1 METVNNLDTIQDLMK
16 VTGGSN
22 MPRYYN
28 DEPEMRRGR
37 SRTRNRMTRYN
48 TRNMY
53 YGDEYEYEPIYRDEY
68 RDDYRNEYR
77 NNYRN
82 EYRDM
87 DDYDYPRSHKGR
99 SGNTQYK
106 MGFGR
111 SQNYE
116 QEELSTKELKEWIEE
131 MQTMDNQGNVVKY
144 GEKFTKQQAQE
155 VAKRLN
161 IKFDK
166 FSEVAFW
173 AAVNLMYNEYFSV
186 LGDNPD
192 IYARL
197 AKAWL
202 CNKDAELQGD
212 EKLHAYYCYIV
223 MGEE

>member
-1 METVNNLDTIQDLMK
+1 MGMMNNLDAIQDLEMAI
-16 VTGGSN
+16 GGSS

-37 SRTRNRMTRYN
+37 SRTTRNKMRYSP
-48 TRNMY
+48 RNMY
-53 YGDEYEYEPIYRDEY
+53 RDEYEYEPIYKDEY
-68 RDDYRNEYR
+68 REDYRNHYDPYE
-77 NNYRN
+77 
-82 EYRDM
+82 
-87 DDYDYPRSHKGR
+87 YDYPRGHKGEHK
-99 SGNTQYK
+99 NPQYK
-106 MGFGR
+106 MGFSR
-111 SQNYE
+111 SQNYDE
-116 QEELSTKELKEWIEE
+116 EELSVSELKEWIEE

-155 VAKRLN
+155 VAKRLS

-173 AAVNLMYNEYFSV
+173 AAVNLMYNEYFAV

-202 CNKDAELQGD
+202 CNSDSELQGD

-223 MGEE
+223 MGEGE